1 MLRGEEIKEY
11 FDCDENEFYVFFNAN
26 RRLDRLLGNYFKNFK
41 ALIPVDVNEAVIEQ
55 ELDNWGD
62 NYKSSKVLGT
72 LAKRLRK
79 AAIVKLSPQEE
90 LKYIGI
96 VAQIYSDLNLIKT
109 NTRLSANFTDRGGKI
124 NFKRREDFLELLMQM
139 HALCEGVF
147 MDFNADS
154 FNSVLVKSVGSG
166 YAVPILDGLKQAI
179 AGFEAGKNNFA
190 AAVNADPEGWYD
202 EDLLDYFNDKASA
215 LIDNIDMLAGWCMFK
230 RISHELDE
238 AGLTFITDSLAS
250 RRYIFG

>member
-1 MLRGEEIKEY
+1 
-11 FDCDENEFYVFFNAN
+11 
-26 RRLDRLLGNYFKNFK
+26 
-41 ALIPVDVNEAVIEQ
+41 
-55 ELDNWGD
+55 
-62 NYKSSKVLGT
+62 
-72 LAKRLRK
+72 
-79 AAIVKLSPQEE
+79 
-90 LKYIGI
+90 
-96 VAQIYSDLNLIKT
+96 
-109 NTRLSANFTDRGGKI
+109 
-124 NFKRREDFLELLMQM
+124 MQM

-147 MDFNADS
+147 MDYNADS

-238 AGLTFITDSLAS
+238 AG
-250 RRYIFG
+250 